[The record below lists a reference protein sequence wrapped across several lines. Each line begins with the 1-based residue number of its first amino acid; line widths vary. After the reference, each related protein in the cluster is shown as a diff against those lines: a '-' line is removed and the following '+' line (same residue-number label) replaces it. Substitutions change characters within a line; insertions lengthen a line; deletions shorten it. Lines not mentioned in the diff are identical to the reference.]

1 MKKLLRLVKYYRLKL
16 SEYKLIVWE
25 DFPSNKLLTKYNDK
39 LEKEYFLSIKVL
51 FKDMELFQFYS
62 YLSLV
67 EARPLKYP
75 IDQNI
80 LFCNR
85 NF

>member
-1 MKKLLRLVKYYRLKL
+1 MKKLRLIKYYRLKL

-67 EARPLKYP
+67 ETMLLKYP
-75 IDQNI
+75 IDQSI
-80 LFCNR
+80 LFYSQS
-85 NF
+85 FK